1 MLNFVKSNIAI
12 LFSVLALTVSG
23 CTSLGLTPLP
33 NPYAEVETV
42 AEGTLVSIKSFGAV
56 QETLIDTCEYAVAG
70 TDEAT
75 TCVALISVEQVLRP
89 AVTAAGQI
97 GAEYSDIDA
106 RIKQAGPEAPAEWL
120 ALAAEA
126 AGRLSAA
133 YEPIKDDVA
142 GFIDNVG
149 GLTD

>member
-1 MLNFVKSNIAI
+1 MLNFVKANTAI
-12 LFSVLALTVSG
+12 LFSVFALVISG

-33 NPYAEVETV
+33 NPYTEVESV
-42 AEGTLVSIKSFGAV
+42 AEGTLVSLKSFGAV
-56 QETLIDTCEYAVAG
+56 QDTLIDTCEYAVAG

-75 TCVALISVEQVLRP
+75 SCVALISVEQVLRP

-97 GAEYSDIDA
+97 GAEYADIDA
-106 RIKQAGPEAPAEWL
+106 RIREAGPEAPAEWL
-120 ALAAEA
+120 ALAGEA

-142 GFIDNVG
+142 SFIDNVG
-149 GLTD
+149 DITD